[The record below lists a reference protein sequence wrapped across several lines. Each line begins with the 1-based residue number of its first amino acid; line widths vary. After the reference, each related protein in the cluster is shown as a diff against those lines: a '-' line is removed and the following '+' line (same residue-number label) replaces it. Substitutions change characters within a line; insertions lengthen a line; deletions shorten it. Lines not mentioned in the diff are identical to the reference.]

1 MTHTH
6 THTLTQKQYYTRKR
20 DFREL
25 GRECFVLMYREFIT
39 YCVFSQLTA
48 THPLHVGEQLI

>member
-1 MTHTH
+1 MTH